1 MLNIYIYIY
10 HKYNTYVKYI
20 YHIYNTYGLGQE
32 TCLEV

>member
-1 MLNIYIYIY
+1 MLNIYIY

>member
-1 MLNIYIYIY
+1 MLNIYIY

-20 YHIYNTYGLGQE
+20 YHIDNTYGLGQE